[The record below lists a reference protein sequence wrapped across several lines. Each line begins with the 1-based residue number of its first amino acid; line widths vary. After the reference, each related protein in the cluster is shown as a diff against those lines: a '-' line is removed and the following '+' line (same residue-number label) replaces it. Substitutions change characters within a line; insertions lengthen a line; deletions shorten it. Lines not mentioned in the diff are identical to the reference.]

1 MSPHMCWV
9 CEGSNGLKL
18 RSPVSRP
25 VSLLAHVFSW
35 CVVVLPVLIMYP

>member
-9 CEGSNGLKL
+9 CDGSNGLKL
-18 RSPVSRP
+18 RSSRC
-25 VSLLAHVFSW
+25 LAHVFSW